1 MSILLG
7 HFSACVSDVIEG
19 ELRAE
24 TAGGSWRRG
33 DGPVLIMVAGI
44 SESERSA
51 WKPSAAD
58 SSCMFEPSEDGDG
71 AGHCRRC

>member
-1 MSILLG
+1 MRELELSGL
-7 HFSACVSDVIEG
+7 IEG

-24 TAGGSWRRG
+24 TAVRSWRWE
-33 DGPVLIMVAGI
+33 DGPVLIMVPGI

-51 WKPSAAD
+51 WRPSAAD

-71 AGHCRRC
+71 VGRRRRR